1 MEDTLI
7 DEEKE
12 PTATIMLVD
21 DTPTNLSV
29 LIDYLNEFGF
39 EILIAVDGEG
49 ALTAAKAGHPDLILL
64 DIMMPGM
71 DGYET
76 CKHLKK
82 DPITKEIP
90 VIFISALS
98 ESMDKVKGFA
108 SGGVDYI
115 TKPFQQDEVLA
126 RINTHLTL
134 QRQKKELAEL
144 NTTKDKFFSIIS
156 HDMRGIF
163 TPIVGSSDL
172 IKRMVT
178 KYDDDRLIKFSN
190 NLSISVKNALKLFEN
205 LLEWSRLQQGRMAFD
220 PLPLSL
226 TELIAQTVALFSEHQ
241 KTENIQ
247 IVNNVNDVFNVSGDA
262 NMIKTIIRNLVSN
275 ALKFTHSGGTIHLNA
290 QNNDGF
296 IEISVSDSGIGMP
309 QEKID
314 ALFQLQ
320 HSKSSK
326 GTDGERGTGLGLIL
340 CKDFVEKHGGK
351 IWVNSIVG
359 KGTTFEFSLPEKQ

>member
-1 MEDTLI
+1 MN
-7 DEEKE
+7 EEKE
-12 PTATIMLVD
+12 PTATVLLVD

-49 ALTAAKAGHPDLILL
+49 ALTAARAGNPDLILL

-76 CKHLKK
+76 CKRLKE
-82 DPITKEIP
+82 DPLTKEIP
-90 VIFISALS
+90 IIFISALS
-98 ESMDKVKGFA
+98 ESMDKVKGFS

-134 QRQKKELAEL
+134 QQQKKELAEL

-178 KYDDDRLIKFSN
+178 KYEDDRLKKFTN
-190 NLSISVKNALKLFEN
+190 NLSTSVRNALKLFEN
-205 LLEWSRLQQGRMAFD
+205 LLDWSRLQQGRMTFE
-220 PLPLSL
+220 PKKLSL
-226 TELIAQTVALFSEHQ
+226 TELVSQTVDLFSEHQ
-241 KTENIQ
+241 KTKNIQ
-247 IVNNVNDVFNVSGDA
+247 IVNNIIEIYHVSGDA

-275 ALKFTHSGGTIHLNA
+275 ALKFTHSGGTITINA
-290 QNNDGF
+290 KKKEEF
-296 IEISVSDSGIGMP
+296 IEIAVSDSGVGMTS
-309 QEKID
+309 EKLNE
-314 ALFQLQ
+314 LFTLQ
-320 HSKSSK
+320 KSKSNK

-359 KGTTFEFSLPEKQ
+359 KGTTFEFSLPE

>member
-1 MEDTLI
+1 MN
-7 DEEKE
+7 EKKE
-12 PTATIMLVD
+12 STGTILLVD

-39 EILIAVDGEG
+39 EMLIAVDGEG
-49 ALTAAKAGHPDLILL
+49 ALTAAQAGQPDLILL

-76 CKHLKK
+76 CKRLKADARTK
-82 DPITKEIP
+82 DIP

-98 ESMDKVKGFA
+98 ESIDKVKGFS

-115 TKPFQQDEVLA
+115 TKPFQQNEVLA

-134 QRQKKELAEL
+134 QKQKKELEDL

-172 IKRMVT
+172 IKRMVA
-178 KYDDDRLIKFSN
+178 KYDDDRLKKFSN
-190 NLSISVKNALKLFEN
+190 NLSISIRNALKLFDN

-220 PLPLSL
+220 PSKISL
-226 TELIAQTVALFSEHQ
+226 TELVGQTIDLFSEHQ
-241 KTENIQ
+241 KNKNIQ
-247 IVNNVNDVFNVSGDA
+247 LINNINEIYHVSGDED
-262 NMIKTIIRNLVSN
+262 MIKTVIRNLVSN
-275 ALKFTHSGGTIHLNA
+275 ALKFTRSEGTITLDA
-290 QNNDGF
+290 KRKDDF
-296 IEISVSDSGIGMP
+296 IEVSVSDSGIGMNS
-309 QEKID
+309 EKID
-314 ALFQLQ
+314 ELFTLKK
-320 HSKSSK
+320 SKSSK

-359 KGTTFEFSLPEKQ
+359 KGTTFEFSLPEFS